1 MGCAVLFKEGEQK
14 PMVRRE
20 ILGGVGEAQCLYA
33 IPRGEGPSGSR
44 FKMAGKMTLDAG
56 ASIGLHTHE
65 ADEEIYVILSGKG
78 VYTDDDGS
86 RNEVGAGDV
95 TLTMRGQRH
104 GLEASREG
112 ALTLLAFIVE

>member
-1 MGCAVLFKEGEQK
+1 MLFKEAEQK

-20 ILGGVGEAQCLYA
+20 IFGGSGEAQCLYA
-33 IPRGEGPSGSR
+33 IPKGEGPAGSC
-44 FKMAGKMTLDAG
+44 FKMAGRMTLDAG

-65 ADEEIYVILSGKG
+65 ADEEVYVILSGKG

-86 RNEVGAGDV
+86 RHEVGPGDI

-104 GLEASREG
+104 RLEASQEG
-112 ALTLLAFIVE
+112 PLTLLAVIAE